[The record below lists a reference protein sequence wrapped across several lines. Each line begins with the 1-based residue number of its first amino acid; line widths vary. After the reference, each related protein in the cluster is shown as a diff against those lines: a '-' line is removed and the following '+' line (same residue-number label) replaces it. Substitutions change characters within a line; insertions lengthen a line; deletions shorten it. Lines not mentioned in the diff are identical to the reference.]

1 MSINDYSCLI
11 VRVDV
16 ILVLVRYIIILR
28 LYATI
33 MHLLRHGPTRT
44 GFLTHVLDNCFRM
57 RLRLLAHTCFK
68 LHTAHQCPHVVINH
82 QTRFTQTDMTT
93 NKQLIVYSGV
103 FVHFDLSIYR
113 RTHVSSK
120 EYRRWKVSAVRVVIR
135 CCDISDSDASQV
147 LSHRRQTRSLLC
159 GQE

>member
-57 RLRLLAHTCFK
+57 RQRLLAHTCFK

-82 QTRFTQTDMTT
+82 QTRFPQIDMTT
-93 NKQLIVYSGV
+93 NKQLIVFWCIRSFRLVDIYTYSCQFRG
-103 FVHFDLSIYR
+103 
-113 RTHVSSK
+113 
-120 EYRRWKVSAVRVVIR
+120 
-135 CCDISDSDASQV
+135 IS
-147 LSHRRQTRSLLC
+147 TMEGLC
-159 GQE
+159 HQSRN